1 MYSSIADLLKDNNEN
16 LIKDFV
22 NDENAD
28 KSTII
33 LDVTDGSYDANHVAV
48 LRINEQITAAD
59 DEIDS
64 YLRGR
69 YDLPLASV
77 PGRIKQISKDIAI
90 YNLYKR
96 RQRDSM
102 PDSIVAIYKE
112 RLKELDKIRSG
123 GIDLGVESTE
133 VKSSS
138 GVFKTNKKSTDKVF
152 PSSTLDNY

>member
-1 MYSSIADLLKDNNEN
+1 MYSNIADLLKDNDEN
-16 LIKDFV
+16 IIKDFV
-22 NDENAD
+22 NDENRT
-28 KSTII
+28 KSLIV
-33 LDVTDGSYDANHVAV
+33 LDATDPNYDANDVAV
-48 LRINEQITAAD
+48 LRIDEQITAAD

-102 PDSIVAIYKE
+102 PDSIVSIYKE
-112 RLKELDKIRSG
+112 RLKELEKIRSG
-123 GIDLGVESTE
+123 KIDLGIESTE

-138 GVFKTNKKSTDKVF
+138 GIFRTNKKSTDKMF
-152 PSSTLDNY
+152 PTSTLDNY